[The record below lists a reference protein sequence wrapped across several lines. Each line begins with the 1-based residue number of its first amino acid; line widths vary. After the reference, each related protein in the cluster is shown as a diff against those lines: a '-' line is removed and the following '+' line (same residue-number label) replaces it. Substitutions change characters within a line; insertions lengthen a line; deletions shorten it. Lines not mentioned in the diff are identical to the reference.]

1 MNIVKTP
8 RTVTALTAKANDIMS
23 CALEE
28 LLYEVQPL
36 FTALY
41 LSCPEEADRLLKSYP
56 NSPTICNIVNDAIL
70 YHTDMDRLKK
80 IVDKGFFEYELRS
93 LLKFGMD
100 VPIAG
105 TRLAPIFCTALEHS
119 KELKL
124 SDDLQDDVKQF
135 LDICK
140 ARDGFVIVSADTQN
154 LVLNFAQDVVP
165 A

>member
-1 MNIVKTP
+1 MNVVKTP

-93 LLKFGMD
+93 LLKFGLD
-100 VPIAG
+100 VPMAG
-105 TRLAPIFCTALEHS
+105 TRLAPIFCTGLKHA

-124 SDDLQDDVKQF
+124 SDDLQEDMKQF
-135 LDICK
+135 LELCK
-140 ARDGFVIVSADTQN
+140 LRDGFIIASATGKN
-154 LVLNFAQDVVP
+154 LVLHFAKDVLP
-165 A
+165 Q